1 MKNKIECEKAVG
13 EICEMCFKK
22 HELEYGNQ
30 PDTCAFWAFDNED
43 CPTVKVLKD
52 LIQEHF
58 EEKKES
64 NLEHYKEEIKSAGYE
79 FALVNGKPTT
89 CKWILCDQCFF
100 NDKSLCAKK
109 RIEWMLKPFKRKYK
123 LTQFEFDLLNAH
135 KDSGM
140 QKCLSNYRPLLE
152 LNEKG
157 YFKDI
162 DTKIPIREILDN
174 CKVV

>member
-1 MKNKIECEKAVG
+1 MTTKEEYKKALTRMYN
-13 EICEMCFKK
+13 MCRFSDESEQIK
-22 HELEYGNQ
+22 GQ
-30 PDTCAFWAFDNED
+30 FNED
-43 CPTVKVLKD
+43 VD
-52 LIQEHF
+52 LLYGLVNEHF

-123 LTQFEFDLLNAH
+123 LTQFEYDLLQSYASGYKF
-135 KDSGM
+135 KDVM
-140 QKCLSNYRPLLE
+140 PLIVMK
-152 LNEKG
+152 EKG

-162 DTKIPIREILDN
+162 NKNEKITDILWN
-174 CKVV
+174 CGVIK